1 MSFLHFHRR
10 ERPGEEE
17 SRPLTPHP
25 SWEEALSGE
34 AEAFLEGRL
43 VEHLIA
49 AGRPVPAWAVLNK
62 LAHASPQEL
71 ADLIMI
77 HGRSASEPEV
87 EEPTWLAAQ
96 KSLAARLVSNAPVP
110 DEITYLQHQ
119 RLIPLE
125 SWLIE
130 RSKTQTVTPRQVI
143 TAASDALDKDRP
155 GP

>member
-1 MSFLHFHRR
+1 VSFLHFHRR
-10 ERPGEEE
+10 EGPGEEE
-17 SRPLTPHP
+17 PRRLTPHP
-25 SWEEALSGE
+25 SWEAALSGE

-43 VEHLIA
+43 VEHLVA

-71 ADLIMI
+71 ADLIML
-77 HGRSASEPEV
+77 HGRSHSEAEAGA
-87 EEPTWLAAQ
+87 PTWLAAQ
-96 KSLAARLVSNAPVP
+96 KSLAARLVRNTPVP
-110 DEITYLQHQ
+110 DEITDPQHQ

-125 SWLIE
+125 LWLIE

-143 TAASDALDKDRP
+143 SAASDALDKDRP

>member
-1 MSFLHFHRR
+1 VSFLHFHRR
-10 ERPGEEE
+10 EGPGEEE
-17 SRPLTPHP
+17 PRSLTPHP

-34 AEAFLEGRL
+34 AEAFLQGRL
-43 VEHLIA
+43 VEHLAA

-71 ADLIMI
+71 ADLTLI

-87 EEPTWLAAQ
+87 GQPTWLAAQ
-96 KSLAARLVSNAPVP
+96 KSLAARLVRNTRVP

-125 SWLIE
+125 LWLIE
-130 RSKTQTVTPRQVI
+130 RRPRP
-143 TAASDALDKDRP
+143 SPP
-155 GP
+155 GR

>member
-1 MSFLHFHRR
+1 VSFLLFHRR
-10 ERPGEEE
+10 EGPGEEE
-17 SRPLTPHP
+17 PRSLTPHP

-34 AEAFLEGRL
+34 AEAFLQGRL
-43 VEHLIA
+43 VEHLAA

-71 ADLIMI
+71 ADLTLI

-87 EEPTWLAAQ
+87 GQPTWLAAQ
-96 KSLAARLVSNAPVP
+96 KSLAARLVRNTRVP

-125 SWLIE
+125 LWLIE
-130 RSKTQTVTPRQVI
+130 RRPRP
-143 TAASDALDKDRP
+143 SPP
-155 GP
+155 GR